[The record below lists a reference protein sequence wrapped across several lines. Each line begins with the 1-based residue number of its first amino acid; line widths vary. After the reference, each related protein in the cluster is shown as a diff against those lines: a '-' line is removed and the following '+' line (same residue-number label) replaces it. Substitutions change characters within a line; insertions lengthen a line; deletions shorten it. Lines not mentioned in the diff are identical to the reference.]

1 MNVPA
6 MPQKLQLVRGSAI
19 LGTIDVKSDQ
29 ADLPWHSGVFHPTP
43 EFEAVRD
50 LFEQELELL
59 RANTE
64 DDSDQW
70 DAWEAAHEELHAP
83 GLRLQAA
90 DQSYQSRE
98 LLIHI
103 DGKEAWWRNE

>member
-1 MNVPA
+1 MSLSA

-19 LGTIDVKSDQ
+19 LGTIDVNFDK
-29 ADLPWHSGVFHPTP
+29 ADLPWYSGVFNPTP
-43 EFEAVRD
+43 EFDSVRD
-50 LFEQELELL
+50 LFEHELELL

-70 DAWEAAHEELHAP
+70 DAWEAAHEELHGP

-90 DQSYQSRE
+90 DRSYESGE